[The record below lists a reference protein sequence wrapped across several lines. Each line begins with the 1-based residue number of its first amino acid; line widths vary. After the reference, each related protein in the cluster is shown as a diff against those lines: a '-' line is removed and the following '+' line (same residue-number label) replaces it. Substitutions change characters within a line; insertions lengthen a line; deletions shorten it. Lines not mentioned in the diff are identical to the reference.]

1 MFFKKSKRIKELE
14 SQLVDAQS
22 MLTPEMRDA
31 IKLKE
36 TIRSLQSE
44 ANNLQV
50 DMEYKRSAFNTELKK
65 LENEK
70 LKLQATLSSLQSQ
83 IVECDDEILYQECGL
98 YEPKFIFS
106 NSETYKI
113 ELKNI
118 RDKQK
123 AMIKAGNAA
132 IGNMSWTVNGSSA
145 QGSKMVKDMQKL
157 LLRAFNDECDVLVDK
172 VKVNNYDS
180 YVQRMRKAC
189 DTISKLG
196 KIMSIAITAPYF
208 DLKLKELS
216 LALDYQLK
224 KEQEKEEAKAERQR
238 LREEAALR
246 KEIEEARK
254 KAQKEKSHY
263 NNALLSIERQL
274 KSATP
279 EEIEV
284 LQAKKAEIENQLDE
298 INKSIENIDYREAN
312 QRAGY
317 VYIISNIGSFG
328 KDVYKI
334 GMTRRLEP
342 MDRVDE
348 LGDASVPFKFDVHAM
363 IFSDDAPALET
374 ALHKAFENKKVNM
387 VNPRREF
394 FNVSLDEIK
403 AVVKSNFDKTVEFI
417 DFPEAEQYRISQNMR
432 NHI

>member
-216 LALDYQLK
+216 LALDYQQK

-284 LQAKKAEIENQLDE
+284 LQAKKAEIENQLNE

-374 ALHKAFENKKVNM
+374 ALHKAFEDKKVNM

>member
-106 NSETYKI
+106 NSESYKI

-263 NNALLSIERQL
+263 NNALLSIQRQL

-432 NHI
+432 NHM

>member
-106 NSETYKI
+106 NSESYKI

>member
-106 NSETYKI
+106 NSESYKI

-284 LQAKKAEIENQLDE
+284 LQAKKAEIENQLNE

>member
-1 MFFKKSKRIKELE
+1 MFFKKANRIKELE
-14 SQLVDAQS
+14 GQLADAQS

-36 TIRSLQSE
+36 TIRALQAESNQMQIKIDNQKAIFDKE
-44 ANNLQV
+44 V
-50 DMEYKRSAFNTELKK
+50 SK

-70 LKLQATLSSLQSQ
+70 SRLQSELTSLKSK
-83 IVECDDEILYQECGL
+83 IIESNDEILYQECGL
-98 YEPKFIFS
+98 YEPKFIFA

-118 RDKQK
+118 RNKQK
-123 AMIKAGNAA
+123 AMIKAGTAA
-132 IGNMSWTVNGSSA
+132 SGNTAWTVNGSNS
-145 QGSKMVKDMQKL
+145 QGRKMVKDMQKL
-157 LLRAFNDECDVLVDK
+157 LLRAFNGECDVLVDK

-180 YVQRMRKAC
+180 YVQRMSKAC

-196 KIMSIAITAPYF
+196 KIMNIVVTAPYF
-208 DLKLKELS
+208 DLKLQELS
-216 LALDYQLK
+216 LALDYQKK
-224 KEQEKEEAKAERQR
+224 KEQEKEDAKAERQR

-263 NNALLSIERQL
+263 DNALASIERQI
-274 KSATP
+274 KNAAP
-279 EEIEV
+279 EEIAD
-284 LQAKKAEIENQLDE
+284 LQAKKAEIENQLNE

-328 KDVYKI
+328 NDVYKI

-342 MDRVDE
+342 MDRIDE

-363 IFSDDAPALET
+363 IFSDDAPALES

-387 VNPRREF
+387 VNQRREF
-394 FNVSLDEIK
+394 FHVSLDEIK
-403 AVVKSNFDKTVEFI
+403 AVVKANFDKTVEFI

-432 NHI
+432 SHM